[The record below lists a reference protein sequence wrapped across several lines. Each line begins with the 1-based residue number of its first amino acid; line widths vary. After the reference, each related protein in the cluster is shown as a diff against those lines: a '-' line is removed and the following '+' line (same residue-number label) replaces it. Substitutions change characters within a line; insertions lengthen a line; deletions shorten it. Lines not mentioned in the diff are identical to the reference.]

1 MMTLLRLLCPMC
13 KDIPNPLHILMIVL
27 GYGGGGDSVFSFSC
41 NPPTDSD
48 LRNFQ

>member
-13 KDIPNPLHILMIVL
+13 KGITNALYILMIVL
-27 GYGGGGDSVFSFSC
+27 GYRGRGDAALSICC

-48 LRNFQ
+48 LQNFL